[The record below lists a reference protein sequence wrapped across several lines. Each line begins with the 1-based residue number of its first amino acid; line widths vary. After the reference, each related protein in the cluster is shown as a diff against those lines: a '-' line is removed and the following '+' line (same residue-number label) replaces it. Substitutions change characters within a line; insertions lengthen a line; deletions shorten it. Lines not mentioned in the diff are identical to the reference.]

1 MSYQRLDPALF
12 PGVES
17 PHLHSF
23 DGGNHIS
30 ASMSFTDTQ
39 AADCTTARIKPDKSN
54 YWRPTLF
61 WNGNGTGFY
70 RVPDTY
76 LKIYYK
82 FGDPGNV
89 KANVSEFPE
98 NFRMIAGN
106 AMLRHDDGV
115 VGTNNG
121 PGLQWSCKQP
131 NYQDIN
137 AIGFPKGFTS
147 CPDGFAAQLTFPSCW
162 NGKDLDPSNPSAHM
176 AYPTAGGLGL
186 AACPSG
192 FQVARFPSIFIE
204 FWYDVSAFDN
214 QYSADSIPW
223 VLAMG
228 DPTGYGFHADFLN
241 GWEKGV
247 LGKATADTG
256 YCNCGCGCG
265 QTEMEACFGTEN
277 VNNDSDADFKSC
289 SATPEFPG
297 DDSTHFTALPGCN
310 PIQSGP
316 ADATKVT
323 GAGCSATAMS
333 ASSATP
339 TTASS
344 ASISLAYSSIASP
357 SSVGAMAVTL
367 SSTPASFTSTT
378 VSPAGNNGGYGVVPS
393 NADTSVAAGSTTMIS
408 SPQESDNVA
417 TASTP
422 YMSYA
427 QSYTLGSVAA
437 SANSVAA
444 VASSA
449 QASDSVAPTSA
460 FTLPSF
466 GVATCGPPI
475 TVTFTPTV
483 YVTASPE
490 TCGSTLYTTVTNTA
504 TVTVPAGYKHVRKHL
519 GMHKH

>member
-1 MSYQRLDPALF
+1 
-12 PGVES
+12 
-17 PHLHSF
+17 
-23 DGGNHIS
+23 
-30 ASMSFTDTQ
+30 
-39 AADCTTARIKPDKSN
+39 
-54 YWRPTLF
+54 
-61 WNGNGTGFY
+61 
-70 RVPDTY
+70 
-76 LKIYYK
+76 
-82 FGDPGNV
+82 
-89 KANVSEFPE
+89 
-98 NFRMIAGN
+98 
-106 AMLRHDDGV
+106 
-115 VGTNNG
+115 
-121 PGLQWSCKQP
+121 
-131 NYQDIN
+131 
-137 AIGFPKGFTS
+137 
-147 CPDGFAAQLTFPSCW
+147 
-162 NGKDLDPSNPSAHM
+162 
-176 AYPTAGGLGL
+176 
-186 AACPSG
+186 
-192 FQVARFPSIFIE
+192 
-204 FWYDVSAFDN
+204 
-214 QYSADSIPW
+214 
-223 VLAMG
+223 
-228 DPTGYGFHADFLN
+228 
-241 GWEKGV
+241 
-247 LGKATADTG
+247 
-256 YCNCGCGCG
+256 
-265 QTEMEACFGTEN
+265 MEACFGAEN

-339 TTASS
+339 AAVSS

-378 VSPAGNNGGYGVVPS
+378 VSSAGNNGGYGVVPS
-393 NADTSVAAGSTTMIS
+393 NASTSVAAGSTAMVS
-408 SPQESDNVA
+408 SPQKSDNVA

-422 YMSYA
+422 YMSYTR
-427 QSYTLGSVAA
+427 SYTLGSVAA
-437 SANSVAA
+437 GASSVAA